1 MPRFPCTSPSVS
13 LIASITRPFR
23 LSLLQE
29 ITNANPAPKYKVNM
43 CWIYTQRGSCPRGNK
58 CNFAHSEAE
67 LNQSKA
73 RHNNNNNNRQ
83 SMPPGV
89 GVSQPSAGPSK
100 DDFFMLDQFGGK
112 KAMGHMQSV
121 ETSPMRFPGS
131 GGGGGVVM
139 SKGSPLPPSQSNNLL
154 LPQPYNGD
162 MQMMQMGPGGGGG
175 IPPPPPPS
183 MNHHGPHHHAV
194 HHHPGHSPLHAP
206 AGPYSGPPQPPTS
219 LHPYHQN
226 AGPGGGAVAGMPYN
240 PMLPPTPNQLSPMDK
255 FGFDPTK
262 FNPNIRVSPNLGGQP
277 GPPLPPPPPPVMS
290 RSPRNFPNPGLP
302 PNNKGG
308 GGGGGFNQ
316 NHNMFMNDM
325 MGPAGNQMVGG
336 GAQMANN
343 HKQGGPP
350 NPPNMND
357 YGGNKG
363 DYLSIQQQA
372 KNSSSSYYWRK
383 QQPNQQMPPPSSPQ
397 QNMKS
402 PSHLG
407 GGGGGV
413 GVPMSKGHLLH
424 AGGGGG
430 NAMNKSVG
438 GYPGNMQN
446 ASLNEIMS
454 PRQPPKNSPTFF
466 GKDDLP
472 YWAMG
477 SGGGGG
483 AGPQGPQAPP
493 QHPNGDTMHPREM
506 QRNHVMSGPNGGPH
520 NMSHLYGEAAAGP
533 VGPPSANNNNSN
545 STRRMFDRSDSI
557 LAGEDAPFEGNAT
570 TSKFGPIQRKA
581 SNSLGSGD
589 TLKGSLGGL
598 DLRHQAWLNSS
609 QAGLQ
614 TSPRMMPQIPIG
626 SEKKL
631 SPSKELGGSHQQQQH
646 LVSGVSGTVD
656 HVYP

>member
-1 MPRFPCTSPSVS
+1 
-13 LIASITRPFR
+13 
-23 LSLLQE
+23 
-29 ITNANPAPKYKVNM
+29 
-43 CWIYTQRGSCPRGNK
+43 
-58 CNFAHSEAE
+58 
-67 LNQSKA
+67 
-73 RHNNNNNNRQ
+73 
-83 SMPPGV
+83 MPPGV

-131 GGGGGVVM
+131 GVGGGGGVVM

-162 MQMMQMGPGGGGG
+162 MQMMQMGPGGGG

-255 FGFDPTK
+255 FAFDPTK

-308 GGGGGFNQ
+308 GGGGGGFNQ

-325 MGPAGNQMVGG
+325 MGPPGNQMVGG

-407 GGGGGV
+407 GGGGGGV

-483 AGPQGPQAPP
+483 GAGPQGPQAPP

-533 VGPPSANNNNSN
+533 VGPPSANNNNNSN

-631 SPSKELGGSHQQQQH
+631 SPSKELGGSHQQQH